1 MRLNEIFIKMVFM
14 LTQIKICKTCVRSEL
29 ESSGMFKIV
38 GMFSVA
44 SCMTEETDFIAVL
57 MVESMKY
64 TVKKAN
70 ERLGKGLIGYQI
82 YDTGI
87 DVSLDLLANAT
98 LNTLYFI
105 QENYDTNGN
114 ICVCSK
120 NLASND
126 VLGIVGLL
134 ESSHSIFVH
143 QFTAAFYNLTLVSN
157 SATSVELSD
166 KSLYPNFYRTIPPD
180 NYQAD
185 AIASLMLFFNWTYVS
200 ILAIDN
206 TYGRTGAQILNEK
219 FQKHNI
225 CVSVNAIFSQGSSNE
240 YKEIASSLKNS
251 ANVIIVWGF
260 LLPIL
265 EFLKEANTSIE
276 LSNKTWVISEAN
288 QHDPRILKLKSTFRG
303 TIILVLSSIG
313 VDEEFKEYFLNLTYG
328 DADPWLK
335 TVFDKIN
342 NESKTTTRIY
352 DLDYKFTFV
361 LANAVQIA
369 VEVFVN
375 ALENYQKDVCK
386 SDDCTIDL
394 SKNRD
399 DFNMKIKEV
408 NVSTLQNTTFRFDDE
423 NNPEIAR
430 YDFYLV
436 DESRF
441 ISFAHWSSEDSF
453 QMSNKIVV
461 NSLKVD
467 SYCSQPC
474 PAGQYA
480 VYDPQQTCCWVCKK
494 CPENQAKA
502 ETGQH
507 ECQKCQAE
515 EYPDSKQSKCIKL
528 TRVHWSFQKKGG
540 NTYLIAASCTSVFGA
555 IVTVFFIITF
565 IAKRNTPVVRSSNF
579 LLSMVQMATHLVLFF
594 LPFLALGEETQA
606 KCIIRTYVSGLLYF
620 TIISLILV
628 KVGYLVSVFG
638 FIHKIT
644 KKDKIRVR
652 FKECLVFVCTMVTY
666 VLIIFVIEST
676 YPLTVADEKYLSTF
690 KVYKSCNTRPF
701 SIADISATLI
711 VLVLCAFQSFRGRN
725 LPSEFTN
732 VKYNAFAMFSY
743 TLATIVVIPIGLS
756 LSDPDKFILMS
767 WLKSNVANFLLLTI
781 VYFYKIK
788 IIWFNSKEN
797 TVKVFS
803 KKTF

>member
-1 MRLNEIFIKMVFM
+1 MRLNEIFIKMVLFM

-386 SDDCTIDL
+386 SDDCKIDL

-430 YDFYLV
+430 YNFYLV

-480 VYDPQQTCCWVCKK
+480 VYDPQQTCCWVCKR
-494 CPENQAKA
+494 CPENQVKA

-515 EYPDSKQSKCIKL
+515 EYPDSQQSKCIKL

-555 IVTVFFIITF
+555 IVTVIFIVTF
-565 IAKRNTPVVRSSNF
+565 IAKRNTPVIRSSNF

-594 LPFLALGEETQA
+594 FPFLALGEETQA

-620 TIISLILV
+620 TIITLILV
-628 KVGYLVSVFG
+628 KVDQLVSVFG
-638 FIHKIT
+638 ILRKIT
-644 KKDKIRVR
+644 KKDKIRL
-652 FKECLVFVCTMVTY
+652 KLKGCLVFVCTALIY
-666 VLIIFVIEST
+666 VLFIFVIQST
-676 YPLTVADEKYLSTF
+676 YPLTVADKINMSTF
-690 KVYKSCNTRPF
+690 IIYRSCNTRPF
-701 SIADISATLI
+701 LIADVSGALVISI
-711 VLVLCAFQSFRGRN
+711 LCAIQSFRGRK
-725 LPSEFTN
+725 LPS
-732 VKYNAFAMFSY
+732 KYNETKNIAFAMFSY
-743 TLATIVVIPIGLS
+743 SLITIVAFPFELS
-756 LSDPDKFILMS
+756 LQDPNRYILMT
-767 WLKSNVANFLLLTI
+767 WLKHNIANFLLLTI
-781 VYFYKIK
+781 IYFCKLK
-788 IIWFNSKEN
+788 VVWTRGRWS
-797 TVKVFS
+797 TVDRVAK
-803 KKTF
+803 